1 VWTKRAYRSEDGV
14 VKSIQTGP
22 TPGNG
27 LVQNLAYAFDGLG
40 NLTSRSDG
48 AQTETFTYDNL
59 NRLETTTVTG
69 PGGSGQTATT
79 YLGNGNIQ
87 TKTSID
93 GTSSTYSYDA
103 NKPHAVRHAFEYT
116 HAYDANGNL
125 TSRSK
130 GTEAWAL
137 RYTGFDKP
145 RWMTKTDGPTTVG
158 SEFLYNASR
167 SRVIQLEYN
176 TVDGSGV
183 PSHYVRKRVYGLGPV
198 LEANYDNAAASGAA
212 DWKLKKVRLYVS
224 GPDGTIGAREF
235 DVTSGAAGTEKALVY
250 HHDHLGS
257 TQSITPWGVGNAL
270 AANATGESGRYS
282 EDPWGA
288 RRNPFTWTGVPPADT
303 DNGGA
308 QGLTPRGFTGHEML
322 DDLGFVHM
330 NGRIYDPLLGR
341 FLSADVLVQAP
352 SSLQSFNRYSYV
364 LNNPL
369 SLTDPSGFTYQMYQ
383 EPVVLEGYKKLGGMV
398 VESIVDSYNN
408 GKAHA
413 EAGAK
418 EFANASN
425 SSTPGLD
432 RSIGTLHML
441 VMLGA
446 AVDTASA
453 LTPEGKGKQI
463 ATGAVEKVA
472 VKAEAAVSRAV
483 SKAEGVVAKM
493 EGKAATLEKRIEGV
507 ATGADSKIKP
517 NPAGSKGAPDHV
529 KATNNEVDRLT
540 KKYEGN
546 PDVEIRSN
554 KSVKDIDDSLTRKPD
569 VAVVDTK
576 EGKILEVSEVART
589 NQDGTLVPR
598 ERAKLPEYEKR
609 EIPTNVTKLPKKAK
623 WDE

>member
-1 VWTKRAYRSEDGV
+1 
-14 VKSIQTGP
+14 
-22 TPGNG
+22 
-27 LVQNLAYAFDGLG
+27 
-40 NLTSRSDG
+40 
-48 AQTETFTYDNL
+48 
-59 NRLETTTVTG
+59 
-69 PGGSGQTATT
+69 
-79 YLGNGNIQ
+79 
-87 TKTSID
+87 
-93 GTSSTYSYDA
+93 
-103 NKPHAVRHAFEYT
+103 
-116 HAYDANGNL
+116 
-125 TSRSK
+125 
-130 GTEAWAL
+130 
-137 RYTGFDKP
+137 
-145 RWMTKTDGPTTVG
+145 
-158 SEFLYNASR
+158 
-167 SRVIQLEYN
+167 
-176 TVDGSGV
+176 
-183 PSHYVRKRVYGLGPV
+183 
-198 LEANYDNAAASGAA
+198 
-212 DWKLKKVRLYVS
+212 
-224 GPDGTIGAREF
+224 
-235 DVTSGAAGTEKALVY
+235 
-250 HHDHLGS
+250 
-257 TQSITPWGVGNAL
+257 
-270 AANATGESGRYS
+270 
-282 EDPWGA
+282 
-288 RRNPFTWTGVPPADT
+288 
-303 DNGGA
+303 
-308 QGLTPRGFTGHEML
+308 
-322 DDLGFVHM
+322 
-330 NGRIYDPLLGR
+330 LLGR